1 VVEIR
6 HSETSDHVAGTAHD
20 DRLGHPFDRT
30 HLIGNASR
38 PTQVGLDEDERV
50 QHALSPFVHACGI
63 GAGFLRQGP
72 VRQPT
77 SVEGV
82 C

>member
-1 VVEIR
+1 
-6 HSETSDHVAGTAHD
+6 
-20 DRLGHPFDRT
+20 
-30 HLIGNASR
+30 
-38 PTQVGLDEDERV
+38 VGLDEDERV